1 MGRGYV
7 CFQKPFSSLKQ
18 PKPRAECPSVIK
30 VALNEAWHIQRDAGE
45 RGGGPEWRGWGGG
58 RSQRG
63 WDGTVL
69 QPPMCR
75 IPGLGR
81 AGEKEEKSFC
91 VSGQAGGKENTKKKK
106 KTTRGWSARETF
118 DFVFLA
124 ILFLGRRSSW
134 GCWAEAMGRS
144 QEHPQPTQG
153 PKSSAQRPPGPR
165 TARARIK
172 ARSSQEKLKSE
183 MVGAARA
190 GGTGGGTAAPAP
202 LLGRAVGV

>member
-69 QPPMCR
+69 QPPVCR

-106 KTTRGWSARETF
+106 EKDNTWVVCSG
-118 DFVFLA
+118 DF
-124 ILFLGRRSSW
+124 
-134 GCWAEAMGRS
+134 
-144 QEHPQPTQG
+144 
-153 PKSSAQRPPGPR
+153 
-165 TARARIK
+165 
-172 ARSSQEKLKSE
+172 
-183 MVGAARA
+183 
-190 GGTGGGTAAPAP
+190 
-202 LLGRAVGV
+202 